1 MKTDIPWIKVMKL
14 KKIALDGVHDSL
26 KQHYYRV
33 WDFGHEILTCNHR
46 NTVKISGTEVNEGD
60 VNRF

>member
-1 MKTDIPWIKVMKL
+1 MKL